1 MFVIQGKRYSMR
13 SFLKTNI
20 FITFLVPVDKFQLIR
35 HTPELFTIKNAV
47 KICMFVLCSL
57 CCHVSF
63 LTAWGRV
70 LFEKLII
77 AR

>member
-1 MFVIQGKRYSMR
+1 MR
-13 SFLKTNI
+13 SFLKKTNV
-20 FITFLVPVDKFQLIR
+20 FITFLLSVSKFQLIR

-47 KICMFVLCSL
+47 KVCMFVLRSL
-57 CCHVSF
+57 CSHVRF